1 MSRQK
6 QGQHSAKVLLITS
19 SQFGQRAQS
28 FKITIL
34 LQPSNHGYQMLTADQ
49 IRKHGRSTKAKV
61 LQKKSKALIDN
72 SSTEESSAEDEENS
86 GNEEADISEDS
97 NALITE
103 LYELEQKKFVTFFV
117 IDIDS
122 QS

>member
-1 MSRQK
+1 M
-6 QGQHSAKVLLITS
+6 
-19 SQFGQRAQS
+19 
-28 FKITIL
+28 
-34 LQPSNHGYQMLTADQ
+34 
-49 IRKHGRSTKAKV
+49 

-103 LYELEQKKFVTFFV
+103 LYELEQKKIVTFFV

>member
-1 MSRQK
+1 M
-6 QGQHSAKVLLITS
+6 
-19 SQFGQRAQS
+19 
-28 FKITIL
+28 
-34 LQPSNHGYQMLTADQ
+34 
-49 IRKHGRSTKAKV
+49 

-103 LYELEQKKFVTFFV
+103 LYELERKKFATFL
-117 IDIDS
+117 ILSLTLIRKAEAQAPQDS
-122 QS
+122 HK

>member
-1 MSRQK
+1 M
-6 QGQHSAKVLLITS
+6 
-19 SQFGQRAQS
+19 
-28 FKITIL
+28 
-34 LQPSNHGYQMLTADQ
+34 
-49 IRKHGRSTKAKV
+49 